1 MNRRTLIKAATGS
14 LAAPMTVIAGADSAL
29 PSSGS
34 LQPTRLIDC
43 QHPAITQLAIQL
55 CEGAGSDRE
64 KAVRIH
70 DAVRD
75 RVRFGLAPAFYDM
88 KASEVLAAGVGYC
101 NSKTTLFSALLRASG
116 LPTRTRMVDLDAG
129 VLRGLFSP
137 GTDTVDHAIAEVYFD
152 DRWNPVDSYVV
163 DMALEAAARNRLAR
177 EARPVGYGIHED
189 GTSRWDGRSPSFIQA
204 VPGTSTA
211 ARIVRVWGTFNDV
224 EEFYR
229 TTPGARNRL
238 NLLTSVLIR
247 LGAPSINRNIDNIR
261 SAAQPKPLA

>member
-1 MNRRTLIKAATGS
+1 MNRRTLIKAAAGS
-14 LAAPMTVIAGADSAL
+14 LAAPKTVLAGADSAR
-29 PSSGS
+29 PSSEF
-34 LQPTRLIDC
+34 LEATRLIDC
-43 QHPAITQLAIQL
+43 EHPTITQWATQL
-55 CEGAGSDRE
+55 CDGAGSERE

-88 KASEVLAAGVGYC
+88 KASEVLAVGVGYC

-137 GTDTVDHAIAEVYFD
+137 GTDTVDHAITEVYFGG
-152 DRWNPVDSYVV
+152 RWNPVDSYVV
-163 DMALEAAARNRLAR
+163 DSALEAAARTRLAR
-177 EARPVGYGIHED
+177 EARAVGYGIHVD

-204 VPGTSTA
+204 VPATSA
-211 ARIVRVWGTFNDV
+211 AASILREWGTFNDV

-238 NLLTSVLIR
+238 NLLTSVLMR

-261 SAAQPKPLA
+261 SEAQTKPLA